1 MNFGIAYIQ
10 KKTIQKKFIYPLV
23 FLLLLIPVLYFA
35 KGSFADET
43 GTDGSRI
50 HSTSLTRQKTF
61 SAKSAADVWYETGRS
76 VREPERSVRQS
87 SVTSSGLCI
96 ETVAVQFYQNET
108 REHIRKRHSERPTEP
123 GRSNWSLRAPPV
135 YVCNI

>member
-50 HSTSLTRQKTF
+50 HSTRTRQMYGMRPDAV
-61 SAKSAADVWYETGRS
+61 SGNRS
-76 VREPERSVRQS
+76 GQS
-87 SVTSSGLCI
+87 DKVLSHLPDCV
-96 ETVAVQFYQNET
+96 
-108 REHIRKRHSERPTEP
+108 
-123 GRSNWSLRAPPV
+123 
-135 YVCNI
+135 

>member
-10 KKTIQKKFIYPLV
+10 KKTIQKRFIYPMV

-43 GTDGSRI
+43 GTDGRRI

-96 ETVAVQFYQNET
+96 ETVPGQFYQNEE